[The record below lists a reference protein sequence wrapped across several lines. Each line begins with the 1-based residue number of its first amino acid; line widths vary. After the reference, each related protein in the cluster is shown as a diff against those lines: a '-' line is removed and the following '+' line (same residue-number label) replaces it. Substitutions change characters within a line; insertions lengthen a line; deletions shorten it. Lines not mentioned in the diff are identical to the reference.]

1 MSPEELT
8 QVLARAKSGAYAAT
22 RAIPWWREDV
32 EQELLLCA
40 VEVGAE
46 RFLEMSARIEGF
58 RIICEWFG
66 NVGSKRRA
74 LEFHAGI
81 DVKEVLG
88 MSAPAARHEG
98 FLAWNRL
105 RETWGAMTPN
115 QKAAIFC
122 VITDATPTEV
132 AEETGQSMNCISF
145 AKPSALAR
153 INIAPRCWRR
163 TFANDRE
170 RKAWFAAKERE
181 RRARIKANRSKEHG
195 A

>member
-8 QVLARAKSGAYAAT
+8 QVLARAKSGARSAT

-46 RFLEMSARIEGF
+46 RFLQMSARLEGL

-74 LEFHAGI
+74 MEFHADI
-81 DVKEVLG
+81 DIKEALG
-88 MSAPAARHEG
+88 KSVPALRHEG

-105 RETWGAMTPN
+105 RETWGSMTPN

-122 VITDATPTEV
+122 VLTDTQALEV
-132 AEETGQSMNCISF
+132 SEETGQNVQCLSI
-145 AKPSALAR
+145 AKRSALAR
-153 INIAPRCWRR
+153 VNIAPRCWRR
-163 TFANDRE
+163 TFANDKE
-170 RKAWFAAKERE
+170 RKAWVAAKERE
-181 RRARIKANRSKEHG
+181 RRARIKAARNE
-195 A
+195 AAQ

>member
-1 MSPEELT
+1 MSPEKLEK
-8 QVLARAKSGAYAAT
+8 VLARARSGAYAAT

-66 NVGSKRRA
+66 NVGSKRRSM
-74 LEFHAGI
+74 EFHA
-81 DVKEVLG
+81 DVDIKEALG
-88 MSAPAARHEG
+88 KSVPALRHEG

-153 INIAPRCWRR
+153 INVAQRCWRR
-163 TFANDRE
+163 TFASDADR
-170 RKAWFAAKERE
+170 RAHAAMKERE
-181 RRARIKANRSKEHG
+181 RRARTKANRSKEHG